1 MRVLLIE
8 DYDLL
13 RQSLEQG
20 LREEGYAVDAARDGE
35 TGLWHARSGQYDVIV
50 LDLML
55 PRIDGLSIL
64 KTLREENSPSLVLIL
79 TAKDSTGDRIKGL
92 DAGADDYL
100 VKPFEL
106 GELLARVRAL
116 VRRKYDAKS
125 PVIQI
130 GDLKIVT
137 TARQVSRGGE
147 RVDLSAREYA
157 LLEFMA
163 HRVGQVVTRT
173 EIWDHVYD
181 DASTAESNVVDV
193 FIGHLRKKI
202 ERDGQP
208 RLIHTRRGIGYQLG
222 EVRA

>member
-55 PRIDGLSIL
+55 PRMDGLSIL

-92 DAGADDYL
+92 DTGADDYL

-130 GDLKIVT
+130 GDLKIDT

>member
-130 GDLKIVT
+130 GVLKIDT

>member
-1 MRVLLIE
+1 MRILLIE

-35 TGLWHARSGQYDVIV
+35 TGLWQARSGQYDVIV

-55 PRIDGLSIL
+55 PKVDGLSIL
-64 KTLREENSPSLVLIL
+64 KKLREENSPSHVLIL
-79 TAKDSTGDRIKGL
+79 TAKDSTSDRINGL

-100 VKPFEL
+100 VKPFAL

-125 PVIQI
+125 PLIQV
-130 GDLKIVT
+130 GDLQID
-137 TARQVSRGGE
+137 TASRSVSRGGE
-147 RVDLSAREYA
+147 RVELSAREYA

-163 HRVGQVVTRT
+163 HRIGQVVTRT

-202 ERDGQP
+202 ERDGLP

-222 EVRA
+222 EVRP

>member
-130 GDLKIVT
+130 GDLKIDT

>member
-55 PRIDGLSIL
+55 PGIDGLSIL
-64 KTLREENSPSLVLIL
+64 KTLREENSPSHVLIL
-79 TAKDSTGDRIKGL
+79 TAKDSTNDRIKGL

-100 VKPFEL
+100 VKPFDL

-130 GDLKIVT
+130 GDLQIDT

-147 RVDLSAREYA
+147 RVELSAREYA

-163 HRVGQVVTRT
+163 HRVGQIVTRS

-202 ERDGQP
+202 ERDGLP

-222 EVRA
+222 EVHA

>member
-130 GDLKIVT
+130 GDLKIDT

-208 RLIHTRRGIGYQLG
+208 RLIDTRRGIGYQLG

>member
-35 TGLWHARSGQYDVIV
+35 TGLWQARSGNYDVVV

-55 PRIDGLSIL
+55 PKIDGLSIL
-64 KTLREENSPSLVLIL
+64 KKLRDEGSPSHVLIL
-79 TAKDSTGDRIKGL
+79 TAKDSTSDRIKGL

-100 VKPFEL
+100 VKPFAL

-125 PVIQI
+125 PVIQVS
-130 GDLKIVT
+130 DLHIDT
-137 TARQVSRGGE
+137 TARSVSRGGE
-147 RVDLSAREYA
+147 RIDLSAREYA

-163 HRVGQVVTRT
+163 HRVGQIVTRT

-193 FIGHLRKKI
+193 FIGHLRRKI
-202 ERDGQP
+202 ERDGLP
-208 RLIHTRRGIGYQLG
+208 RLIHTRRGIGYLLG
-222 EVRA
+222 EVQA